1 MSQRVT
7 LVCVRI
13 KKLVGDGHIRRAR
26 EAMIATLGV
35 GLGALVLIWYETF
48 SDQSPWID
56 FRI

>member
-1 MSQRVT
+1 M
-7 LVCVRI
+7 CVRI

-48 SDQSPWID
+48 SDQRLGLAFGFNSNGTTQ
-56 FRI
+56 